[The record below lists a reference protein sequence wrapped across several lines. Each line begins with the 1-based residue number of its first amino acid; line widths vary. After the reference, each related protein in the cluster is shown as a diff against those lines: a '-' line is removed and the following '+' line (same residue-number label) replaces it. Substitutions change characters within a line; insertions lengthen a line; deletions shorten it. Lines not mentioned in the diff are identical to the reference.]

1 MSHSTGKIVAAK
13 KALSYVKD
21 GMVLGLGSGTTVAKF
36 VELLGDRVKEE
47 ELRVQVVPTSIDS
60 EIMALR
66 HGLSITSLDEYP
78 NPDLA
83 IDGADEVDPAKN
95 LIKGGG
101 GAMLREKVV
110 DYASKVFVVIV
121 DETKLVKHL
130 CEKRPIPLEVI
141 PFAWRTV
148 IRTLTEE
155 LRGRA
160 ILRPCSGGKLG
171 PVITDNGN
179 LIVDFF
185 PKSLEFDVESMEVML
200 KRIPGVLET
209 GIFLGSRVTKVI
221 VGRDDGAVLEMT

>member
-1 MSHSTGKIVAAK
+1 MSSNIGKIVAAR
-13 KALSYVKD
+13 KALDYVKD

-36 VELLGDRVKEE
+36 IELLGRQIKERK
-47 ELRVQVVPTSIDS
+47 LRVQVVPTSIDS

-66 HGLSITSLDEYP
+66 QGLSITSLDEYP

-83 IDGADEVDPAKN
+83 IDGADEVDPIKN

-101 GAMLREKVV
+101 GAMLREKVI
-110 DYASKVFVVIV
+110 DYASKVFIVIV

-130 CEKRPIPLEVI
+130 CEMRPIPLEVI

-148 IRTLTEE
+148 VKTLTEE
-155 LRGRA
+155 LGGRA

-185 PKSLEFDVESMEVML
+185 PKDLKFDVESMEINL
-200 KRIPGVLET
+200 KRIPGILET
-209 GIFLGSRVTKVI
+209 GIFIGSKVTRVI
-221 VGRDDGAVLEMT
+221 VGRSNGTVFEMT